1 MKIFLV
7 NEVIMKSTIRYLT
20 ISERH
25 GKNKETKRRKTM
37 PRFRSE
43 VPKGLFR
50 VPISITKEM
59 EDWLQDLGN
68 QMKSSGGYKL
78 PKSYIIRALLEAA
91 MTFKIDVCQIKTEE
105 ELVKRIKDS
114 VKGRK

>member
-1 MKIFLV
+1 
-7 NEVIMKSTIRYLT
+7 
-20 ISERH
+20 
-25 GKNKETKRRKTM
+25 M

-59 EDWLQDLGN
+59 EGWLQDLSN
-68 QMKSSGGYKL
+68 EMKSSGGYKL

-91 MTFKIDVCQIKTEE
+91 MTLKIDVSKVKTEE
-105 ELVKRIKDS
+105 ELVKRIKEAI
-114 VKGRK
+114 KRHK

>member
-1 MKIFLV
+1 
-7 NEVIMKSTIRYLT
+7 
-20 ISERH
+20 
-25 GKNKETKRRKTM
+25 M

-59 EDWLQDLGN
+59 ESWLQELSS

-78 PKSYIIRALLEAA
+78 PKSYIIRALLDAA
-91 MTFKIDVCQIKTEE
+91 MNLKIDVSNVKTEE
-105 ELVKRIKDS
+105 ELVKRIKS
-114 VKGRK
+114 AIKHYR